1 MLTISKP
8 LSAGQAQTYHQKE
21 FTAKEQNY
29 WSQRGII
36 AGEWQGRLAGQFGL
50 AGIVSAEDFAKLSQG
65 QHPQTGEQL
74 VRQRASYEYQD
85 ADGKT
90 IKTMEHRAG
99 WDATFSAPKSVS
111 LTALVGGDERVREAH
126 RESVRVALDQ
136 LEHYTQARIGGNH
149 PPETTGKFIAAKFEH
164 DTARP
169 VDGYVAPQL
178 HTHAVVFNVTERDN
192 GQPRA
197 IQPQSLFASQQFATA
212 VYQSELTYKLRQLG
226 YEITAGRSGAP
237 EIKGYTQEYLDASSP
252 RSQQIREYLERTG
265 RSGKESAEIAAHSTR
280 DRKEIHS
287 PGEVMAAHRKL
298 AADFGHQ
305 AEAVVRAA
313 RERSQHR
320 EKPVNSL
327 ERVRESLTFSR
338 DKNFEREAVV
348 DERVLIRDGLRRG
361 MGEITH
367 AQVRANLEARLA
379 SGEFQIVERPR
390 GVPGRQ
396 FTTAKTIE
404 AEHEILRRMR
414 EGQNHVEPVL
424 SRPQAITVADQHPH
438 LNRAQK
444 SVVEDVLS
452 SPDRIQGIQ
461 GFAGAGKT
469 TTLTAIRGA
478 AESQGYQVEGFAPTS
493 RAARQLN
500 EAGIEAGTLQGFLA
514 RTAYSELER
523 KHFYL
528 VDESS
533 LASTNQIREFLS
545 RLGPHD
551 RVLLIGDIRQH
562 QGVEAGRPFEQLQEA
577 GMHTAKLDEIVRQQ
591 DPALKSAVE
600 MLATGQVSAA
610 LDALQQQGR
619 VKEIP
624 NAEDR
629 VRAIAKC
636 YLESPENTLIVSPDN
651 ASRQELNAAV
661 RQELKATGTIAPED
675 HRFLVLVQRQDLTG
689 AERSWASHYE
699 MNDVVRYARGSKAI
713 GIAATAYA
721 SVVAI
726 DPAANQ
732 LTVEKTNQE
741 LATYDPRRLTG
752 VSVYQEIDREFSVGD
767 RIQFTAPD
775 KSLGVANRDLAT
787 IQAIHPDGRLSA
799 RLDNNRQI
807 EFNVGEHRHF
817 DHGYAVTSHSSQ
829 GFTAERV
836 LVHADTSV
844 HPDLLNSRFGYV
856 SISRASHE
864 ATLFTDDMAKLGP
877 QLGADVS
884 KTSALEINQPS
895 SIGLGIGIGALIRCQ
910 PFKVEK
916 SRWCQNDDHPGELR
930 PYPAPKSS
938 TS

>member
-8 LSAGQAQTYHQKE
+8 LSAGQAQSYHQKE

-29 WSQRGII
+29 WSQRGVI

-50 AGIVSAEDFAKLSQG
+50 VGAVSAEDFERLSQG

-74 VRQRASYEYQD
+74 VRQRASYQYQD
-85 ADGKT
+85 TDGKT
-90 IKTMEHRAG
+90 INTMEHRAG

-136 LEHYTQARIGGNH
+136 LEHYTQARIGSNH
-149 PPETTGKFIAAKFEH
+149 PPETTGKFITAKFEH

-212 VYQSELTYKLRQLG
+212 VYQSELTYRLRQFG
-226 YEITAGRSGAP
+226 YELTTGRSGAP

-252 RSQQIREYLERTG
+252 RSRQIREYLERTG
-265 RSGKESAEIAAHSTR
+265 RSGKDAAEIAAHSTR

-298 AADFGHQ
+298 AAEFGHQ
-305 AEAVVRAA
+305 AEAVVSAA
-313 RERSQHR
+313 RERAQHQSQHR

-327 ERVRESLTFSR
+327 DRVRESLTFSR

-348 DERVLIRDGLRRG
+348 DERALIRDGLRRG

-367 AQVRANLEARLA
+367 DQVRANLDARLA
-379 SGEFQIVERPR
+379 SGEFQIVDRPQ
-390 GVPGRQ
+390 GIPGRQ

-404 AEHEILRRMR
+404 AEHEILCRMR
-414 EGQNHVEPVL
+414 DGQNHAEPVL
-424 SRPQAITVADQHPH
+424 SRPRAIAVADQHPH
-438 LNRAQK
+438 LNTAQMRI
-444 SVVEDVLS
+444 VEDVLS
-452 SPDRIQGIQ
+452 SPDRIQGLQ

-469 TTLTAIRGA
+469 TTLTVIHSA
-478 AESQGYQVEGFAPTS
+478 AEGQGYQVEGFAPTS
-493 RAARQLN
+493 RAARQLS

-514 RTAYSELER
+514 RAANPDLREQR
-523 KHFYL
+523 HFCF

-533 LASTNQIREFLS
+533 LASTNQMREFLA
-545 RLGPHD
+545 RLGPGD

-562 QGVEAGRPFEQLQEA
+562 QGVDAGRPFEQLQEA
-577 GMHTAKLDEIVRQQ
+577 GMRTAKLDKAVRQK

-600 MLATGQVSAA
+600 LLVTGQVSAA

-619 VKEIP
+619 VREIP
-624 NAEDR
+624 NAEER
-629 VRAIAKC
+629 VRAIAKS
-636 YLESPENTLIVSPDN
+636 YVESPGNTLIVSPDN
-651 ASRQELNAAV
+651 ASRRELNVAV
-661 RQELKATGTIAPED
+661 RQELKATGVVAAED
-675 HRFLVLVQRQDLTG
+675 HSFRLLVQRQDMTG
-689 AERSWASHYE
+689 AERSWAGHYE
-699 MNDVVRYARGSKAI
+699 INDVVRYTRGSKGI
-713 GIAATAYA
+713 GIEAGAYA

-726 DPAANQ
+726 NPGGNQ
-732 LTVEKTNQE
+732 LTVEQANHE

-752 VSVYQEIDREFSVGD
+752 VSVYREIEGEFSVGD

-775 KSLGVANRDLAT
+775 KALGVANRDLGVIESVA
-787 IQAIHPDGRLSA
+787 PDGCITA
-799 RLDNNRQI
+799 RLENHRQI
-807 EFNVGEHRHF
+807 DFNATQNRHF

-829 GFTAERV
+829 GLTAERV
-836 LVHADTSV
+836 IVHADTSV

-856 SISRASHE
+856 SISRASHD
-864 ATLFTDDMAKLGP
+864 ATIFTDDLAKLGP

-884 KTSALEINQPS
+884 KTSALEINRGLS
-895 SIGLGIGIGALIRCQ
+895 AGLGIGLGL
-910 PFKVEK
+910 
-916 SRWCQNDDHPGELR
+916 
-930 PYPAPKSS
+930 
-938 TS
+938 

>member
-8 LSAGQAQTYHQKE
+8 LSAGQAQSYHQKE

-29 WSQRGII
+29 WSQRGVI
-36 AGEWQGRLAGQFGL
+36 AGEWQGRLVEQFGL
-50 AGIVSAEDFAKLSQG
+50 AETVSAEDFAKLSQG

-90 IKTMEHRAG
+90 VKTMEHRAG
-99 WDATFSAPKSVS
+99 WDATFSAPKSIS

-126 RESVRVALDQ
+126 RDSVHVALDQ

-212 VYQSELTYKLRQLG
+212 IYQSELTYKLRQLG
-226 YEITAGRSGAP
+226 YEITTGRSGAP

-252 RSQQIREYLERTG
+252 RSQQIREHLERTG
-265 RSGKESAEIAAHSTR
+265 HSGKEAAEIAAHSTR

-313 RERSQHR
+313 LQHQ
-320 EKPVNSL
+320 EKPVNSVD
-327 ERVRESLTFSR
+327 RVRESLTFSR

-348 DERVLIRDGLRRG
+348 DERALIRDGLRRG
-361 MGEITH
+361 MGDITH
-367 AQVRANLEARLA
+367 VQVRANLAARLA
-379 SGEFQIVERPR
+379 SGEFLIVERPQS
-390 GVPGRQ
+390 VPGRH
-396 FTTAKTIE
+396 FTTAKTIA
-404 AEHEILRRMR
+404 AEQEILHRMR
-414 EGQNHVEPVL
+414 EGKNQAEPVL
-424 SRPQAITVADQHPH
+424 SRPQAIAVADRHEH
-438 LNRAQK
+438 LNHAQK

-452 SPDRIQGIQ
+452 APDRIQGIQ

-469 TTLTAIRGA
+469 TTLAVIRSA

-493 RAARQLN
+493 RAAKQL
-500 EAGIEAGTLQGFLA
+500 EQAGVHAGTLQGFLA
-514 RTAYSELER
+514 RGQDAEHNPEQKRL
-523 KHFYL
+523 FL
-528 VDESS
+528 IDESS
-533 LASTNQIREFLS
+533 LASTNQLREFFA
-545 RLGPHD
+545 RLCTND
-551 RVLLIGDIRQH
+551 RVLLIGDTRQH
-562 QGVEAGRPFEQLQEA
+562 QGVEAGLPFEQLQEA
-577 GMHTAKLDEIVRQQ
+577 GMRTAKLDEIVRQK

-610 LDALQQQGR
+610 LAALGQQGR
-619 VKEIP
+619 IKEIP
-624 NAEDR
+624 NREER
-629 VRAIAKC
+629 VRAIAKSC
-636 YLESPENTLIVSPDN
+636 VESPGNTLIVSPDN
-651 ASRQELNAAV
+651 ASRRELNAAV
-661 RQELKATGTIAPED
+661 RQELKAIGALGLED
-675 HRFLVLVQRQDLTG
+675 HTFRVLVPRQDMTG

-699 MNDVVRYARGSKAI
+699 IDDVVRYTRGSKAV
-713 GIAATAYA
+713 GIEAASYA

-726 DPAANQ
+726 DPTVNQ
-732 LTVEKTNQE
+732 LTVEKPKGE

-752 VSVYQEIDREFSVGD
+752 VSVYRENDREFSIGD

-775 KSLGVANRDLAT
+775 KSLGVANRELAV
-787 IQAIHPDGRLSA
+787 IEAVHPDGRLSA

-807 EFNVGEHRHF
+807 DFAPSEHRHF
-817 DHGYAVTSHSSQ
+817 DHGYAVTSYSAQ
-829 GFTAERV
+829 GLTAERA
-836 LVHADTSV
+836 LVHADSTA
-844 HPDLLNSRFGYV
+844 HPDVLNSRFAYV
-856 SISRASHE
+856 SLSRASHE
-864 ATLFTDDMAKLGP
+864 VTLFTDDLAKLGP

-884 KTSALEINQPS
+884 KTSALEVNQ
-895 SIGLGIGIGALIRCQ
+895 GLSVAQGFGIGI
-910 PFKVEK
+910 
-916 SRWCQNDDHPGELR
+916 
-930 PYPAPKSS
+930 
-938 TS
+938 

>member
-1 MLTISKP
+1 
-8 LSAGQAQTYHQKE
+8 
-21 FTAKEQNY
+21 
-29 WSQRGII
+29 
-36 AGEWQGRLAGQFGL
+36 
-50 AGIVSAEDFAKLSQG
+50 
-65 QHPQTGEQL
+65 
-74 VRQRASYEYQD
+74 
-85 ADGKT
+85 
-90 IKTMEHRAG
+90 MEHRAG

-149 PPETTGKFIAAKFEH
+149 PAETTGKFIAAKFEH

-178 HTHAVVFNVTERDN
+178 HTHVVIFNMTERAD
-192 GQPRA
+192 GETRA
-197 IQPQSLFASQQFATA
+197 LQERGLFQSQQFATA
-212 VYQSELTYKLRQLG
+212 IYQSELTYRVRQLG
-226 YEITAGRSGAP
+226 YEITTGRSGAP

-252 RSQQIREYLERTG
+252 RSQQIREYLERTR
-265 RSGKESAEIAAHSTR
+265 RSGKEAAEIAAHATR

-287 PGEVMAAHRKL
+287 PREVMAAHRKL

-313 RERSQHR
+313 HERCQHQ
-320 EKPVNSL
+320 EKPVNSF
-327 ERVRESLTFSR
+327 ERVRESVTFSR

-348 DERVLIRDGLRRG
+348 DERALIRDGLRRG

-367 AQVRANLEARLA
+367 AQVRANLDARVA
-379 SGEFQIVERPR
+379 SGEFQIVERSQ
-390 GVPGRQ
+390 GIPGRQ

-424 SRPQAITVADQHPH
+424 SRSQAIAVADHHQH
-438 LNRAQK
+438 LNRTQR

-452 SPDRIQGIQ
+452 SSDHIQGIQ
-461 GFAGAGKT
+461 GFAGSGKT
-469 TTLTAIRGA
+469 TTLAAIRGA
-478 AESQGYQVEGFAPTS
+478 AEGQGYQVEGFAPTS

-500 EAGIEAGTLQGFLA
+500 EAGIEAGTLQGFLV
-514 RTAYSELER
+514 RTANPDLREQ

-533 LASTNQIREFLS
+533 LASTNQMREFLS
-545 RLGPHD
+545 RLGPND
-551 RVLLIGDIRQH
+551 RVLLIGDTRQH

-577 GMHTAKLDEIVRQQ
+577 GMRTARLDEIVRQK
-591 DPALKSAVE
+591 DPALKSVVE
-600 MLATGQVSAA
+600 LLATSQVSAA

-624 NAEDR
+624 NAEER
-629 VRAIAKC
+629 VRTIAKS
-636 YLESPENTLIVSPDN
+636 YVESPENTLIVSPDN
-651 ASRQELNAAV
+651 ASRRELNLAV
-661 RQELKATGTIAPED
+661 RQELKANGSLAPED
-675 HRFLVLVQRQDLTG
+675 HTFRVLVQRQDMTG
-689 AERSWASHYE
+689 AERSWASQYE
-699 MNDVVRYARGSKAI
+699 INDVVRYTRGSKTI
-713 GIAATAYA
+713 GIEAAAYA

-726 DPAANQ
+726 NPAANL
-732 LTVEKTNQE
+732 LTVEKANHE

-752 VSVYQEIDREFSVGD
+752 VSVYQEIERELSVGD

-775 KSLGVANRDLAT
+775 KSLGVANRDMAA
-787 IQAIHPDGRLSA
+787 IEAIHPDGRLSV

-807 EFNVGEHRHF
+807 EFNPNEHRHL

-829 GFTAERV
+829 GLTAERV

-864 ATLFTDDMAKLGP
+864 ATLFTDDLAKLGP
-877 QLGADVS
+877 QLGAEVS
-884 KTSALEINQPS
+884 KTSALEINQAS
-895 SIGLGIGIGALIRCQ
+895 SIAQGIGIGI
-910 PFKVEK
+910 
-916 SRWCQNDDHPGELR
+916 
-930 PYPAPKSS
+930 
-938 TS
+938 